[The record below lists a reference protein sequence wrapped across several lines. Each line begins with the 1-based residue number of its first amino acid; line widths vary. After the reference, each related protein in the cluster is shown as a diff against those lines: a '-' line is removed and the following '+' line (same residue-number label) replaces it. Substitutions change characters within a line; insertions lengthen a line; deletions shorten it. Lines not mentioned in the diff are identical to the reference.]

1 MLKLA
6 DTENKVAGG
15 NFVSER
21 FTYLRHAERYFFT
34 GGAGNV
40 LKVYKNALRGLGA
53 EVKGRCAVLGYALK
67 GLEHKVKLAYIG
79 KIVAAAVGAGNA
91 LILNILH
98 HFLVAHGGG
107 VIVKAVLGYIV
118 FNKLIRSV
126 AGLAALAVHKRVG
139 KAA

>member
-1 MLKLA
+1 M
-6 DTENKVAGG
+6 
-15 NFVSER
+15 
-21 FTYLRHAERYFFT
+21 
-34 GGAGNV
+34 
-40 LKVYKNALRGLGA
+40 
-53 EVKGRCAVLGYALK
+53 
-67 GLEHKVKLAYIG
+67 
-79 KIVAAAVGAGNA
+79 AAAVGAGNA

>member
-1 MLKLA
+1 MLKLT

-15 NFVSER
+15 NFISEG
-21 FTYLRHAERYFFT
+21 FTYLRHAERYFFA

-40 LKVYKNALRGLGA
+40 FEVYENALRGLGA
-53 EVKGRCAVLGYALK
+53 EIKGRGAVLGYALK
-67 GLEHKVKLAYIG
+67 GLEHKVKFAYIG
-79 KIVAAAVGAGNA
+79 KIAAAAVGAGNA
-91 LILNILH
+91 LILDVLH
-98 HFLVAHGGG
+98 HLFVAHGGG
-107 VIVKAVLGYIV
+107 VITETVFGYIV